1 MPHKPRS
8 SEGPKAKLVWK
19 KPTFD
24 LLPMTNKVSHG
35 KGEMGRG
42 TEAEMSGYGNEDDK
56 CDGDGSN
63 RGKAGRKVKNK
74 V

>member
-1 MPHKPRS
+1 MPHKPRG
-8 SEGPKAKLVWK
+8 SEGLKAKLVWK

-24 LLPMTNKVSHG
+24 LLSMTNKASHG

-42 TEAEMSGYGNEDDK
+42 TEAEMSDYGNEDDK
-56 CDGDGSN
+56 CDGAGSN
-63 RGKAGRKVKNK
+63 KGKAGRKVRNE